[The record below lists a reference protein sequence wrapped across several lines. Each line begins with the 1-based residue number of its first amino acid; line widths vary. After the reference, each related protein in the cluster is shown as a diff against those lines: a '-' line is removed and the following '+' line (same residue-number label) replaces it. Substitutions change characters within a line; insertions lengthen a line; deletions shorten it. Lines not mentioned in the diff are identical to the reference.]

1 VVLFPL
7 LVVPLEKLLTEGAA
21 VLDAAEAIRK
31 IRSVLHGSELAFR
44 IGIVVGDIR
53 SAVAFGDTQVGHQKG
68 DRLGLHDPAAVGVN
82 GELAGRNPM
91 LANGFFDELLGQFGG
106 FPVRDHPAGNVTAYP
121 LESERGRPVPRIAE
135 AQGRTA
141 EVIHREAERQRPGE
155 PHHEPRTDRSRVGGG
170 GMINRTLSKRLE
182 RLETRSA
189 PEGEPLV
196 IEIEF
201 VSPIDGSATNRCS
214 MQCVVPAA
222 KFVGRLRQWGR
233 PSR

>member
-1 VVLFPL
+1 
-7 LVVPLEKLLTEGAA
+7 
-21 VLDAAEAIRK
+21 
-31 IRSVLHGSELAFR
+31 
-44 IGIVVGDIR
+44 
-53 SAVAFGDTQVGHQKG
+53 
-68 DRLGLHDPAAVGVN
+68 
-82 GELAGRNPM
+82 
-91 LANGFFDELLGQFGG
+91 
-106 FPVRDHPAGNVTAYP
+106 
-121 LESERGRPVPRIAE
+121 
-135 AQGRTA
+135 
-141 EVIHREAERQRPGE
+141 
-155 PHHEPRTDRSRVGGG
+155 
-170 GMINRTLSKRLE
+170 MINRTLSKRLE